1 MKVSQKKRL
10 SKFHCLKGLFLYIKK
25 CSSKLKGRHLL
36 LGKMEKQGPRLSSC
50 PEQLSKE
57 NNIIK
62 KPYMY
67 TKQFIFQDSKH
78 QTVKNIGP

>member
-1 MKVSQKKRL
+1 
-10 SKFHCLKGLFLYIKK
+10 
-25 CSSKLKGRHLL
+25 
-36 LGKMEKQGPRLSSC
+36 MEKQGPRLSSC
-50 PEQLSKE
+50 LEQLSKE